1 MITIIVPTDKLV
13 LNVYDKRARV
23 SIKDLNASQLNT
35 IAQKLVDTEG
45 KVSLREITIY
55 EGF

>member
-1 MITIIVPTDKLV
+1 MITINVPTDKIV
-13 LNVYDKRARV
+13 LNVCDKRARI

-35 IAQKLVDTEG
+35 MAQKLVNTEG
-45 KVSLREITIY
+45 KVSLREITIH